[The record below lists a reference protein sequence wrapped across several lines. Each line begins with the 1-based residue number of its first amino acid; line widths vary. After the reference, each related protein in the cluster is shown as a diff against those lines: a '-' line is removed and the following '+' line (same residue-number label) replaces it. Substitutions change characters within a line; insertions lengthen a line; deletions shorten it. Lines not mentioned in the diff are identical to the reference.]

1 MKLPTIEEA
10 IAKLVD
16 SAMLQ
21 AGRAAPCLRK
31 ESARMEQALGMR

>member
-1 MKLPTIEEA
+1 MKLPTIEET
-10 IAKLVD
+10 IAKLIESPV
-16 SAMLQ
+16 LQ